1 MKVHIHTFGCQM
13 NVNDTETMMGL
24 LEIAGHEM
32 VETPEE
38 ADLVIIN
45 TCAVRQKAEDK
56 FYGKLGELNR
66 IRRRKHLIVGVA
78 GCIAEKDGKKLLE
91 RDDVDFVVGT
101 RAISRVTEAV
111 SRAMKGEKV
120 AILDDHLDEL
130 NAHVA
135 RRRMS
140 SHHAWVTVIYGCDKF
155 CTYCIVPYTR
165 GREKSRPME
174 DVLEEVRELAR
185 KGYRE
190 ITFLG
195 QNVDS
200 YGKDLGDGAS
210 LAKLLMEAEKVDG
223 IERLWFLTS
232 YPVDFDEKLVDVI
245 AASRKI
251 ARSIHLPVQSGS
263 DEILKKMNRGYTRG
277 EYMDLIHMIRTRI
290 PDASISTDIIVGFP
304 GETEK
309 DFEDTLDL
317 VRKLRFERINLAMYS
332 PREGT
337 VAAKYYKD
345 DVPRAVK
352 SRRLQTLLELQKR
365 INLEIN
371 ERYLGKVVRIIGE
384 DRMKDG
390 RYYGRTIRNKIVIFE
405 SEENPVGRFLD
416 IKVERVT
423 PGPLYG
429 RIIWM
434 EGSDQRLEHEPAEEL
449 RVHT

>member
-1 MKVHIHTFGCQM
+1 
-13 NVNDTETMMGL
+13 
-24 LEIAGHEM
+24 
-32 VETPEE
+32 
-38 ADLVIIN
+38 
-45 TCAVRQKAEDK
+45 
-56 FYGKLGELNR
+56 
-66 IRRRKHLIVGVA
+66 
-78 GCIAEKDGKKLLE
+78 
-91 RDDVDFVVGT
+91 
-101 RAISRVTEAV
+101 
-111 SRAMKGEKV
+111 
-120 AILDDHLDEL
+120 
-130 NAHVA
+130 
-135 RRRMS
+135 
-140 SHHAWVTVIYGCDKF
+140 
-155 CTYCIVPYTR
+155 
-165 GREKSRPME
+165 ME

-200 YGKDLGDGAS
+200 YGKDLGDGSS
-210 LAKLLMEAEKVDG
+210 LAKLLMEAERVDG

-232 YPVDFDEKLVDVI
+232 YPVDFDEKLVNVI
-245 AASRKI
+245 AVSRKI

-263 DEILKKMNRGYTRG
+263 DEVLKRMNRGYTRG
-277 EYMDLIHMIRTRI
+277 EYMDLIHMIRRRI

-390 RYYGRTIRNKIVIFE
+390 RYYGRTIRNKIVVFE

-434 EGSDQRLEHEPAEEL
+434 EGSNQRLEHEPAEEL
-449 RVHT
+449 GVHT